1 MKLFI
6 LQYAKQEDVDA
17 AHDEPMGDTD
27 LEMLSSPQFAHAC
40 TLDNLDDAIAD
51 LQHEIENELTELDY
65 ETNDLEW
72 VYGEWVDPIVGR
84 RHKTIALFDDV
95 DPVAQIVIQEVEAFT
110 A

>member
-17 AHDEPMGDTD
+17 THDEPMEDID
-27 LEMLSSPQFAHAC
+27 LEMLSSPQFAHVC

-51 LQHEIENELTELDY
+51 LQHEVENELTELDF
-65 ETNDLEW
+65 EVNDLTW
-72 VYGEWVDPIVGR
+72 VTGEWVDPIIGR
-84 RHKTIALFDDV
+84 RHKKICLLDDV